1 MRVKAKQSH
10 EAGIELLR
18 IAEVYKQYRPDLDDK
33 TALKLAIL
41 GNPDLGE
48 RYTGLPIRR
57 DGVGEVKNFLPN
69 AGSVST
75 LKKLIK

>member
-1 MRVKAKQSH
+1 MRVTPRQSH

-18 IAEVYKQYRPDLDDK
+18 IAEVYKEFRPELDDK

-57 DGVGEVKNFLPN
+57 DGVGEVKNFLLN
-69 AGSVST
+69 DDSVPH
-75 LKKLIK
+75 